1 MGSGIFSRS
10 MPSGPSAGS
19 GKVSDDLFTSLCYRG
34 STSVTGGAEAGLAAL
49 KSSPRSAATVAAT

>member
-10 MPSGPSAGS
+10 MGSDPSARSGP
-19 GKVSDDLFTSLCYRG
+19 VSDGLVNPLPYRG
-34 STSVTGGAEAGLAAL
+34 STSVTGGADAGLAAL

>member
-10 MPSGPSAGS
+10 MPSGQSAGS
-19 GKVSDDLFTSLCYRG
+19 DNVSDFLLTPHRYRG